1 MYWVNFLHIYQPPN
15 QKPYW
20 IKKIAA
26 ESYRKLTKGFL
37 ANPSAKATINI
48 NAVLTELFEKNVC
61 QDIINDLKTLALRGQ
76 IEFTSSGKY
85 HPFFPLLPKEEIIR
99 QIKLN
104 DETNKKYF
112 GEIYQPKGFFPPE
125 MEYNLK
131 VAQIAK
137 KLGFKWIIIDELGFS
152 PETGQMDHQTI
163 YDIEGLTDLNV
174 FFREREMSFR
184 ILSAE
189 VFSPKMITDL
199 FAKKFTPND
208 YVITAMDGETFG
220 HHRPGLEEVLFEVYK
235 EPSIQSVQLSD
246 LSSRFSKHE
255 KILPRDS
262 SWALMMKDIERNIP
276 FSRWFDPENPIQVM
290 QWDLANLAIKTVK
303 RLTREDSAWP
313 QVRDALDRAIH
324 SDQFWWASAKPWWSL
339 EMIERGAKELKDV
352 IEHCPASKKGE
363 IKRAKEWYAQILFTG
378 FEWQRSGK
386 VEEISRSNDEDVIAR
401 ITAEMPYIP
410 EAEFNGIVSNLQ
422 HQMESSSKNLE
433 FERAAQL
440 RDRIKE
446 LEGKRNEITR
456 QQTI

>member
-1 MYWVNFLHIYQPPN
+1 
-15 QKPYW
+15 
-20 IKKIAA
+20 
-26 ESYRKLTKGFL
+26 
-37 ANPSAKATINI
+37 
-48 NAVLTELFEKNVC
+48 
-61 QDIINDLKTLALRGQ
+61 
-76 IEFTSSGKY
+76 
-85 HPFFPLLPKEEIIR
+85 
-99 QIKLN
+99 
-104 DETNKKYF
+104 
-112 GEIYQPKGFFPPE
+112 
-125 MEYNLK
+125 LK

-137 KLGFKWIIIDELGFS
+137 KLGFEWIIIDELGFS
-152 PETGQMDHQTI
+152 PETGQMNHQTI

-199 FAKKFTPND
+199 FAKKFTAND

-246 LSSRFSKHE
+246 LSSLFSKHE
-255 KILPRDS
+255 KVLPRDS
-262 SWALMMKDIERNIP
+262 SWALMMKDIERNVP
-276 FSRWFDPENPIQVM
+276 FSRWFDPENPIQAM

-313 QVRDALDRAIH
+313 QVRDELDRAIH

-352 IEHCPASKKGE
+352 IEHCPVSKKGE
-363 IKRAKEWYAQILFTG
+363 IKRAKEWYAQILFMG

-410 EAEFNGIVSNLQ
+410 ETEFNGIVSNLQ